1 MTDFTKKEIELIKT
15 ALSEYRDDLSK
26 VGFAFEGELKDLTL
40 LIDKIKQHTSD
51 EEKAEL
57 VKHGHLINL
66 PKALDPSEQP
76 VMCSV
81 CKSVTSLYHGYKP
94 KYCSNCGAKFDGGE

>member
-1 MTDFTKKEIELIKT
+1 MKKFEVVFNDSNYDYVTKNMVYEYLKSAFTKAEIQVKT
-15 ALSEYRDDLSK
+15 IPQK
-26 VGFAFEGELKDLTL
+26 K
-40 LIDKIKQHTSD
+40 
-51 EEKAEL
+51 KAEL

-66 PKALDPSEQP
+66 PKALDPSERP

-94 KYCSNCGAKFDGGE
+94 RYCSNCGIKFDGRGMK

>member
-1 MTDFTKKEIELIKT
+1 MKKFEVVFNDSNYDYVTKNMVYEYLKSAFTKAEIQVKT
-15 ALSEYRDDLSK
+15 IPQK
-26 VGFAFEGELKDLTL
+26 K
-40 LIDKIKQHTSD
+40 
-51 EEKAEL
+51 KAEL

-81 CKSVTSLYHGYKP
+81 CESVTSLYHGYKP
-94 KYCSNCGAKFDGGE
+94 RYCSNCGTKFDGGGMK

>member
-1 MTDFTKKEIELIKT
+1 MKKFEVVFNDSNYDYVTKNMVYEYLKSSFPKAEIQVKT
-15 ALSEYRDDLSK
+15 IPQK
-26 VGFAFEGELKDLTL
+26 K
-40 LIDKIKQHTSD
+40 
-51 EEKAEL
+51 KAEL

-81 CKSVTSLYHGYKP
+81 CESVTSLYHGYKP
-94 KYCSNCGAKFDGGE
+94 RYCANCGAKLDGGE